1 MIQPSSNVF
10 EYHWVEESGN
20 DLLTQAIFERQ
31 QKVQE
36 HLLLTPEDATQSVV
50 SFLKSREATVGKI
63 LKKLLND
70 IKNRE

>member
-20 DLLTQAIFERQ
+20 DLLTQAIFARQ

-36 HLLLTPEDATQSVV
+36 HLLLTPEDATQSVA
-50 SFLKSREATVGKI
+50 SFLSSREVTVEKI
-63 LKKLLND
+63 LRKLLND